1 MYAPSTVS
9 LFLVI
14 ASVLAL
20 VQGIRLWRNITKA
33 RATGLRV
40 VVTPLLETQVLAQL
54 ASPFL
59 RAFYL
64 THLDAGKGWPRW
76 CRFMIK
82 DWSWEDKRITHEQYG
97 DTFICVSP
105 EGMICYSADATLAWD
120 VMNRRYDFTKPRD
133 KYSKCR
139 IFIVIL

>member
-64 THLDAGKGWPRW
+64 THLDAGKGWIHDQRLVVGGQ
-76 CRFMIK
+76 
-82 DWSWEDKRITHEQYG
+82 EDHTRTI
-97 DTFICVSP
+97 
-105 EGMICYSADATLAWD
+105 
-120 VMNRRYDFTKPRD
+120 RRYIHLRLP
-133 KYSKCR
+133 
-139 IFIVIL
+139 